1 MAEKKNPSSIYADDD
16 DNDERKWRRTT
27 ATIAT
32 TTKMTTFRKNKNI
45 KLRSA
50 ECWKTKKQKAKSCKT
65 VAYSIYDLHW
75 IEYVLKEASTT
86 AEAKHDENLCYKHQ
100 PM

>member
-1 MAEKKNPSSIYADDD
+1 MMRENGDEQQQPPQKWQRS
-16 DNDERKWRRTT
+16 ERK
-27 ATIAT
+27 
-32 TTKMTTFRKNKNI
+32 KNI

-50 ECWKTKKQKAKSCKT
+50 ECWNKKKKQKAKSCKT
-65 VAYSIYDLHW
+65 VAYSIYDLYW
-75 IEYVLKEASTT
+75 IEYVLREASTT